1 MKKNISALLILFSF
15 AVLLIGC
22 GGGGSSTPPPP
33 SLVVTPNSTA
43 VPIGGSQAFSV
54 TNSTA
59 TITWTV
65 SGPGSISSAG
75 VYLAPSTFPSPHT
88 VTVTAAA
95 GNQTGSA
102 TVTIVFTNDNAG
114 TQSIPIKLGTS
125 GGNILDN
132 SADGKSCCIGTLGSL
147 WNRGTGTFVLSNNHV
162 LARSDKA
169 NVGEAI
175 DQPGQPGCPEQQ
187 GTNVAN
193 LTQRVLLKPT
203 STFTTAPCDR
213 APSPCGF
220 AQNNVDAAIAQ
231 MVPTTVD
238 VSGAILD
245 LGPAGPTSIAA
256 APPSS
261 QLAIPSQVFAA
272 NEGVSKSGRTTG
284 LTCST
289 VQAID
294 ATITVPYD
302 ISCGAADTAPGGF
315 TAAFKN
321 QIAVNGGSFSA
332 GGDSGSLIVTSDTAR
347 PLALLFAGSD
357 VATVGNPIQ
366 DVIAALT
373 NASGTPSIVGGADHP
388 VSCDP
393 TTQVQSVQV
402 GRQSANVSPQQ
413 RQLAINARNRYATA
427 LMSAEPAIR
436 FIRGGASMDSPGE
449 AAVLVNLSGQ
459 PKNPIPATLDGVRTR
474 VVYAAGAAIPRMAVA
489 DVTRTRAIKEAH
501 ETSLFGAGIQ
511 GVGVGRSDDSPGET
525 AIVIYTVRG
534 ETHAPIPPV
543 IDGVRTK
550 IIEGDRIRA
559 THWNPQLE
567 PKPAACSK
575 ARVNIKK

>member
-1 MKKNISALLILFSF
+1 MQKTYALLILFSVAF
-15 AVLLIGC
+15 LLTGC

-33 SLVVTPNSTA
+33 SLLVTPNSAA

-59 TITWTV
+59 SITWTV
-65 SGPGSISSAG
+65 SGPGSISPTG
-75 VYLAPSTFPSPHT
+75 VYLAPSTFPNPNT

-95 GNQTGSA
+95 GNQKGSA
-102 TVTIVFTNDNAG
+102 SVTVAFPNDNAG
-114 TQSIPIKLGTS
+114 NQSIPIKLGTS

-147 WNRGTGTFVLSNNHV
+147 WARGTGTFVLSNNHV

-169 NVGEAI
+169 NAGEAI
-175 DQPGQPGCPEQQ
+175 DQPGQPGCPAQQ

-193 LTQRVLLKPT
+193 LTEKVLLKPT

-231 MVPTTVD
+231 IVPTTVD
-238 VSGAILD
+238 LSGAILD
-245 LGPAGPTSIAA
+245 LGPAGATSIAA

-261 QLAIPSQVFAA
+261 QLAIPSSVLAA
-272 NEGVSKSGRTTG
+272 NEGIAKVGRTTG

-289 VQAID
+289 LEAINM
-294 ATITVPYD
+294 TITVPYD
-302 ISCGAADTAPGGF
+302 VSCGAADSAPGGF

-321 QIAVNGGSFSA
+321 QIAVNGSTFSA

-347 PLALLFAGSD
+347 PLGLLFSGVDGGTTFA
-357 VATVGNPIQ
+357 NPIQ
-366 DVIAALT
+366 DVITALT
-373 NASGTPSIVGGADHP
+373 NASGTPSIVGGPDHP

-393 TTQVQSVQV
+393 TTRVQSIQA

-413 RQLAINARNRYATA
+413 RQLAINARNRYATT
-427 LMSAEPAIR
+427 LMSSDPAIR
-436 FIRGGASMDSPGE
+436 SVEGGASMDSPGE
-449 AAVLVNLSGQ
+449 AAVLVKLSGQ
-459 PKNPIPATLDGVRTR
+459 PKNRIPATLDGVRTR

-489 DVTRTRAIKEAH
+489 DVDRTRAIKEAH
-501 ETSLFGAGIQ
+501 EDSLFGPGIQ

-550 IIEGDRIRA
+550 IIEGGRIKA
-559 THWNPQLE
+559 MHWNPQLE
-567 PKPAACSK
+567 QQKGACSK
-575 ARVNIKK
+575 IGSRNRK